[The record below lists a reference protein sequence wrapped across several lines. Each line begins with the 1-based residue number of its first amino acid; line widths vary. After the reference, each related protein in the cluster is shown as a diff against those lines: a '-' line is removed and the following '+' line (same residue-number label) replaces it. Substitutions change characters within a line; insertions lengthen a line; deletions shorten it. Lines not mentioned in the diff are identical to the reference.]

1 MRIRYKKKQVKL
13 NFILAIVWLI
23 YGTVLIMFN
32 DDVNWFEYDW
42 FVFSA
47 IYFIMYLYQKKEKY
61 LTIENGI
68 IRQNWPFGKKMN
80 LNEIKRIRYFSGD
93 YILKSEKRK
102 LTINTQLIAN
112 ESLLDLKSELNK
124 LNAKWI

>member
-1 MRIRYKKKQVKL
+1 M
-13 NFILAIVWLI
+13 ILAIAWLI

-32 DDVNWFEYDW
+32 DDVNWFEYGW

-68 IRQNWPFGKKMN
+68 IRQKWPFGKKMN
-80 LNEIKRIRYFSGD
+80 LNEIKRIRYFAGD

-102 LTINTQLIAN
+102 LTINT
-112 ESLLDLKSELNK
+112 
-124 LNAKWI
+124 